1 MTDLT
6 IICADPINRY
16 KSGFTNNNMVR
27 SGVRYTPELFSHKE
41 QYEHKEHYDVS
52 GTCVDSCNSAAVGT
66 PLYEAC
72 RKGSIVAC
80 GAITDANASSCFSD
94 KCKYGELDVILNK
107 WCKENPGTINYLRY
121 CEDTPI
127 SATKLATIESL
138 VKINKDFSYY
148 VSKEGLTIP
157 PDATPL
163 YELMKATET
172 FTNEQLELL
181 YSACIN
187 DGVQL
192 MTDYVAIKKIDIN
205 TIPSGLNYLEKRWKA
220 LYAGV
225 NNISPFTVAPP
236 RSYAGQ
242 KITTLDSEAPAVVVL
257 FKKGTEIALR
267 IIGNMDF
274 PYTSKQ
280 ASYDYK
286 DPFWKKLL
294 ISNVQQKGNLY
305 GWEFDNFPLTDP
317 LITSFFANMAKYGI
331 DKLYDPFVIDM
342 TGKDKPCNCIV
353 FTRTTD
359 RNKFISIIKPA
370 VIDIRDYSD
379 PAISKD
385 LCSNMADLCF
395 DKELSLVQT
404 VPFTKDNIVSN
415 TICDRAISP
424 TTSAT
429 DDSFYSADN
438 AKTMKAACESAYLL
452 ESCGTKDKRYG
463 TSFEG
468 FTHKENYDS
477 TATCIDACNAATVGT
492 TLYET
497 CRTGAL
503 AACGTITDT
512 NIANC
517 FADKCKYAELDTVL
531 NAWCDNNKTDSK
543 YPTYCGGTTTQQ
555 PTIMTLETQ
564 NTEVITPAVPTYPT
578 QPTVSMVSTTIVDA
592 TKNAEITN
600 TIIKPVPEDVSVEIK
615 QVIPPMEEKKDD
627 KSHAWVYV
635 LIVILM
641 IFTGGFLIY
650 AFVANKAGNITRNM
664 KGLRNVFD
672 AISKTSARRYNN

>member
-16 KSGFTNNNMVR
+16 KSGFTNNNMIR
-27 SGVRYTPELFSHKE
+27 SGVRYSPELFSHKE
-41 QYEHKEHYDVS
+41 HYDGS
-52 GTCVDSCNSAAVGT
+52 GTCIDNCNSATVGT
-66 PLYEAC
+66 PLYESC
-72 RKGSIVAC
+72 RKGSIAAC
-80 GAITDANASSCFSD
+80 GTITDVNANSCFSD

-107 WCKENPGTINYLRY
+107 WCDANKGSLTYLKY

-127 SATKLATIESL
+127 SAIKLATIESL
-138 VKINKDFSYY
+138 TKINKDFAYY
-148 VSKEGLTIP
+148 ISKEGLTVP

-187 DGVQL
+187 DGAQL
-192 MTDYVAIKKIDIN
+192 MVDYITLKKIDIA
-205 TIPSGLNYLEKRWKA
+205 TIPSGVNYLEMRWKA
-220 LYAGV
+220 LYAAV
-225 NNISPFTVAPP
+225 NNISPFAVAPP
-236 RSYAGQ
+236 GSYAGQ
-242 KITTLDSEAPAVVVL
+242 KITIFDKELPAIFVL
-257 FKKGTEIALR
+257 FKKGTGVALT
-267 IIGNMDF
+267 IQGNMDF

-286 DPFWKKLL
+286 DSFWKKLL
-294 ISNVQQKGNLY
+294 ISASRQKGNLY
-305 GWEFDNFPLTDP
+305 SWEFDAFPLTDP
-317 LITSFFANMAKYGI
+317 LITSFWGKLMDMGI
-331 DKLYDPFVIDM
+331 DKLYDPFVIDI
-342 TGKDKPCNCIV
+342 TGKDKPSNCIV

-359 RNKFISIIKPA
+359 RAKFISIMKPIT
-370 VIDIRDYSD
+370 IDNRDYSD

-438 AKTMKAACESAYLL
+438 AKTMKAACESAYAL
-452 ESCGTKDKRYG
+452 SACGTKEKRYG
-463 TSFEG
+463 ALFEG

-477 TATCIDACNAATVGT
+477 TATCVDACNTATVGSA
-492 TLYET
+492 LFET

-503 AACGTITDT
+503 AACGTITDA

-517 FADKCKYAELDTVL
+517 FADKCKYAELDVIL
-531 NAWCDNNKTDSK
+531 NKVCDANKGSLTYLK
-543 YPTYCGGTTTQQ
+543 YCEDTTTQQ

-564 NTEVITPAVPTYPT
+564 NTEVVTPAVPTYPT
-578 QPTVSMVSTTIVDA
+578 QSAVSMVSTTIVDA
-592 TKNAEITN
+592 TKNTEITN
-600 TIIKPVPEDVSVEIK
+600 TISKTVPEAVSVEIK
-615 QVIPPMEEKKDD
+615 QVIPPIEEKKDD
-627 KSHAWVYV
+627 KSQVWIYV

-641 IFTGGFLIY
+641 IFIGGFLIY
-650 AFVANKAGNITRNM
+650 AFTHNKAGNITRNM

-672 AISKTSARRYNN
+672 AISKSSARRYNN